1 MLGQKPK
8 GECFQRSAGSRLSAA
23 LWLYIARLCHFT
35 CFFFE
40 SWSPSIPKSHYGLID
55 EDLEKMGI
63 FTTSQDEKV
72 PEVHVTDANLPRNE
86 LHYFEE
92 GYVTDNQDDLQRRLG
107 NRQIQYVEE
116 LRNYT
121 EVVWKMCRA
130 NMSTQS
136 CLDLKSSPALVP
148 NGRTLGA
155 YACKLPE
162 TC

>member
-1 MLGQKPK
+1 MLGRKPK

-23 LWLYIARLCHFT
+23 LWLYIARLCHFI

-40 SWSPSIPKSHYGLID
+40 SWSPSIPKNHHGLID
-55 EDLEKMGI
+55 DYLEKMGI
-63 FTTSQDEKV
+63 FTTSHDEKA
-72 PEVHVTDANLPRNE
+72 PEVHVTDATPPRNE

-116 LRNYT
+116 PRNDI
-121 EVVWKMCRA
+121 EVVWKMCLK
-130 NMSTQS
+130 NMSTQFYLES
-136 CLDLKSSPALVP
+136 KSIPALVP
-148 NGRTLGA
+148 SGRILGA
-155 YACKLPE
+155 CVFKLLK